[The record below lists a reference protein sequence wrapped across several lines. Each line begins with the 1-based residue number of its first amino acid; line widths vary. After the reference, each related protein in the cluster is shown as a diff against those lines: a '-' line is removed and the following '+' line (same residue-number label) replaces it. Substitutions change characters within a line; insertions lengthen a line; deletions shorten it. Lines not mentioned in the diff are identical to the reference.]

1 MARSVQRVGDLPGS
15 VTVIRA
21 QGTSSKILARGSI
34 GIDVTEYRRSGYKQ
48 FDDLL
53 DGTLCAYLAC
63 YYWYWG
69 EEGSWV
75 VEDLNTGYVTLPRR
89 RLENCAIGA

>member
-15 VTVIRA
+15 VTVIRL

-34 GIDVTEYRRSGYKQ
+34 GIDVIEYRRSGDKQ

-53 DGTLCAYLAC
+53 DGILCAYLAY

-75 VEDLNTGYVTLPRR
+75 VGDLNTGYVTLPRR
-89 RLENCAIGA
+89 GLENCAIGA

>member
-1 MARSVQRVGDLPGS
+1 MRL
-15 VTVIRA
+15 
-21 QGTSSKILARGSI
+21 
-34 GIDVTEYRRSGYKQ
+34 RSGYKQ

-53 DGTLCAYLAC
+53 DGILCAYLAY

-75 VEDLNTGYVTLPRR
+75 VGDLNTGYVTLPRR
-89 RLENCAIGA
+89 RLRIAQSEPKRRGLTSFAFLLGLTRNCCSRLGSI